1 MKPRARPS
9 TSPPSSGGGE
19 KGPDP
24 KLKEI
29 EVPGC
34 EVVTG
39 NGKFPS
45 ALHTCY
51 LSTYAWMLNQHERLQ
66 TMERTMVLRREPE
79 YDLG

>member
-1 MKPRARPS
+1 MQ
-9 TSPPSSGGGE
+9 
-19 KGPDP
+19 
-24 KLKEI
+24 
-29 EVPGC
+29 VPGC

-66 TMERTMVLRREPE
+66 TMERTMVLQGEPE
-79 YDLG
+79 YEL